1 MTATDA
7 AHAENG
13 DWLVGNPTG
22 LQLAAA
28 LWIGSV
34 GLLILGLQPV
44 LLGALYSEGH
54 VTGDELALV
63 ATAEMIAIAIGSAI
77 VAMLLPA
84 RNMRWKSAAL
94 LVLLALANFWTAYA
108 MSSNA
113 LIGARTLAGLA
124 EGGLVAVATELIARS
139 RRAERIGGYFV
150 TLQTLAQCALALLL
164 ALYAVPAAGAAGGF
178 VALGVLCLLSLVV
191 AWIVP
196 DDYADLPKDE
206 HFANVLTL
214 PALTALL
221 SIFCYFMFFAAVWA
235 FLEPLGAEFGIDGR
249 TVGLMVSASLAAQVM
264 GAMTATVFEAR
275 IDYRFAITVIGAIAT
290 ISSVLLASGPGL
302 LVFWSVA
309 LVMGFILLF
318 IVPYQI
324 RLAITADETRNAVL
338 LVPAAQLFGLAIG
351 PVAASLLID
360 GQNFRPVPEF
370 AAASALASVALLGV
384 FVLVAGRRVPA

>member
-1 MTATDA
+1 MTADL
-7 AHAENG
+7 AHAENA

-22 LQLAAA
+22 LQLASA

-44 LLGALYSEGH
+44 LLGALYTEGH

-63 ATAEMIAIAIGSAI
+63 ATAEMIAIAIGSAV

-84 RNMRWKSAAL
+84 RNMRWKSTVL

-108 MSSNA
+108 TNPTA

-164 ALYAVPAAGAAGGF
+164 ALYAVPAAGSAGGF
-178 VALGVLCLLSLVV
+178 IALGVVCLLSLVV
-191 AWIVP
+191 AWAVA
-196 DDYADLPKDE
+196 DDYADLPKEE
-206 HFANVLTL
+206 HFANVLTV
-214 PALTALL
+214 PAITALL
-221 SIFCYFMFFAAVWA
+221 SIFCYFMFFGAVWA
-235 FLEPLGAEFGIDGR
+235 FLEPIGAQFGIDGR
-249 TVGLMVSASLAAQVM
+249 TVGLMVSASLAAQVV
-264 GAMTATVFEAR
+264 GAMTATAFEAR
-275 IDYRFAITVIGAIAT
+275 IDYRFAIIVIGAIAVVC
-290 ISSVLLASGPGL
+290 SALLASGPGL
-302 LVFWSVA
+302 TLFWAVA

-324 RLAITADETRNAVL
+324 RLAITADETRNAAL

-351 PVAASLLID
+351 PIAASLLIE
-360 GQNFRPVPEF
+360 GQNFRPVPLF
-370 AAASALASVALLGV
+370 AAGTAFASVALLGV
-384 FVLVAGRRVPA
+384 FLVARGRRVRA

>member
-1 MTATDA
+1 MTVADA
-7 AHAENG
+7 VQSEDS
-13 DWLVGNPTG
+13 DWLAGNPTG
-22 LQLAAA
+22 LQLASA

-34 GLLILGLQPV
+34 GLLVLGLQPV

-77 VAMLLPA
+77 VAMFLPA
-84 RNMRWKSAAL
+84 RSMRWKSAVL

-108 MSSNA
+108 ASPNA

-164 ALYAVPAAGAAGGF
+164 ALYAVPAAGSAGGF
-178 VALGVLCLLSLVV
+178 IALGVVCLLSLVV
-191 AWIVP
+191 AWTVP
-196 DDYADLPKDE
+196 DDYADLPKEE
-206 HFANVLTL
+206 HFANVLTV
-214 PALTALL
+214 PAITALL
-221 SIFCYFMFFAAVWA
+221 SIFCYFMFFGAVWA

-249 TVGLMVSASLAAQVM
+249 TVGLMVSASLAAQVV

-275 IDYRFAITVIGAIAT
+275 IDYRFAITVIGAVAAV
-290 ISSVLLASGPGL
+290 SSALLASGPGL
-302 LVFWSVA
+302 LVFWAVA

-324 RLAITADETRNAVL
+324 RLAITADETRTAVL

-351 PVAASLLID
+351 PIAASLLID
-360 GQNFRPVPEF
+360 GENFRPVPEF
-370 AAASALASVALLGV
+370 AAATALASVALLGI
-384 FVLVAGRRVPA
+384 FALVARRRVPA

>member
-178 VALGVLCLLSLVV
+178 VALGVVCLLSLVV

-214 PALTALL
+214 PAITALL
-221 SIFCYFMFFAAVWA
+221 SIFCYFMFFGAVWA

-302 LVFWSVA
+302 SVFWSVA

-384 FVLVAGRRVPA
+384 FVLVARRRVPA

>member
-178 VALGVLCLLSLVV
+178 VALGVVCLLSLVV

-206 HFANVLTL
+206 HFANVLTV
-214 PALTALL
+214 PAITALL
-221 SIFCYFMFFAAVWA
+221 SIFCYFMFFGAVWA

-275 IDYRFAITVIGAIAT
+275 IDFRFAITVIGAIAT

-302 LVFWSVA
+302 SVFWSVA

-384 FVLVAGRRVPA
+384 FVLVARRRVPA